1 MRYESEHKP
10 KIRERIVKEAAKA
23 IRAKGPLQVSV
34 AGVMSKAGLTHGGFY
49 AHFASKDALI
59 EAAIEQMFNQ
69 VMARWDK
76 DNQGLTAKQQLA
88 GYIDFYLS
96 PWHRDNRAQGC
107 PVSALASE
115 TPRMPAPC
123 QAEFARGIERIRG
136 MIIRQLTEMGV
147 KDPQTLAISISAELM
162 GSLSLARCEPDRQV
176 SDALLERA
184 KTSLK
189 ARLNLQEE

>member
-23 IRAKGPLQVSV
+23 IRAKGPMQVSV

-49 AHFASKDALI
+49 AHFASKEALI

-69 VMARWDK
+69 VMLRWEK
-76 DNQGLTAKQQLA
+76 NNQGLTAQQQLA

-115 TPRMPAPC
+115 TPRMSAPC

-136 MIIRQLTEMGV
+136 MIIRQLSEMGV
-147 KDPQTLAISISAELM
+147 ENPQTAAISVSAELM
-162 GSLSLARCEPDRQV
+162 GSLSLARCEPDREA
-176 SDALLERA
+176 SEALLEHAR
-184 KTSLK
+184 KTIK
-189 ARLNLQEE
+189 ARLNLPEE

>member
-76 DNQGLTAKQQLA
+76 DNRGLTAKQQLA

-147 KDPQTLAISISAELM
+147 EDPQTLAISVSAELM

>member
-1 MRYESEHKP
+1 
-10 KIRERIVKEAAKA
+10 
-23 IRAKGPLQVSV
+23 
-34 AGVMSKAGLTHGGFY
+34 
-49 AHFASKDALI
+49 
-59 EAAIEQMFNQ
+59 MFNQ

-147 KDPQTLAISISAELM
+147 EDPQTLAISVSAELM